1 MVLIST
7 TLLGMIFAK
16 NKADRVKQL
25 RSTVTA
31 LHMLEIEIKF
41 AFSLLPDALLN
52 ISKMVDDRTGELFSN
67 TARLISDSKVTACEA
82 WKTSVG
88 GMTPYLCLNREDRE
102 VLAGLG
108 NSLGQVDSENQL
120 KSLRLVAE
128 QLKQQELK
136 AEDERRKVERL
147 FRSLGVLTGMA
158 IVIVLF

>member
-16 NKADRVKQL
+16 NKVDRVRQL
-25 RSTVTA
+25 RSLVTA
-31 LHMLEIEIKF
+31 LHMLEIEVKF

-52 ISKMVDDRTGELFSN
+52 ISKTIEERTGELFAN
-67 TARLISDSKVTACEA
+67 TAVLISDSKVTASDA
-82 WKTSVG
+82 WKTAVD
-88 GMTPYLCLNREDRE
+88 GMMPYLCLNKEDKE
-102 VLAGLG
+102 VLVGLG
-108 NSLGQVDSENQL
+108 NSLGEMDSESQL

-136 AEDERRKVERL
+136 ADDERRKVEKM